1 MPASPSMK
9 VIPLRVEAV
18 LRKAGSYDINPSW
31 RRSVARIVPS
41 EIGISTSFPVR
52 LSLIVSVSSATPP
65 PYFRS
70 PVCSSAGA
78 EPLEKYDSKRR
89 CAHGVPFT
97 EGRTAGA
104 ARGPAQRRDAADRSA
119 AEDGAGGASRPA
131 SRGIRD
137 SPRGDEGTPEA
148 RQGGAQRDR
157 RRHPDRGLHGD
168 EGPHHRGLGDD
179 PDGGRPERQGRGPD
193 R

>member
-18 LRKAGSYDINPSW
+18 LRKAGSYDISPSW

-78 EPLEKYDSKRR
+78 EPLQYYDSKRR
-89 CAHGVPFT
+89 GARGVAFT
-97 EGRTAGA
+97 EARPAGA
-104 ARGPAQRRDAADRSA
+104 ARGPAPPRVAADRGA
-119 AEDGAGGASRPA
+119 AEDGAGSASRPA
-131 SRGIRD
+131 PRGIRD
-137 SPRGDEGTPEA
+137 PPRGDERT
-148 RQGGAQRDR
+148 
-157 RRHPDRGLHGD
+157 
-168 EGPHHRGLGDD
+168 
-179 PDGGRPERQGRGPD
+179 
-193 R
+193 